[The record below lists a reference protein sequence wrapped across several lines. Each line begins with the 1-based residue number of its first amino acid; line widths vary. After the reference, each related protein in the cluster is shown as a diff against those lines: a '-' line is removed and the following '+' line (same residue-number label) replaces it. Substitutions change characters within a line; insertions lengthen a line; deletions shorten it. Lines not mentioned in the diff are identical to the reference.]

1 MRRNSAECGS
11 DKKKCRSIRV
21 LHNNISVGYIS
32 EHLIRPRGKK
42 KSSLSCMTFLVLY
55 DSRGSFG
62 SLAQRNGFEYDL
74 LVMSHNRKE
83 NAYAALEQVK

>member
-1 MRRNSAECGS
+1 
-11 DKKKCRSIRV
+11 
-21 LHNNISVGYIS
+21 
-32 EHLIRPRGKK
+32 
-42 KSSLSCMTFLVLY
+42 MTFLVLY
-55 DSRGSFG
+55 DSHGSFG